1 MASTAG
7 NSEEEDDFVNP
18 HFEQQR
24 PDLEYYEHPPLPAVL
39 SGTLVTMQVLFDGLC
54 IRISDGRSEKRARK
68 LGLREMRGWKAH
80 DDPKGFRITLR
91 DETKLIFVGAEGKVL
106 DTLMTKAVRAA
117 IEEVKERLGRGTG
130 SQLNYE
136 WDTSKF
142 ETPSD
147 QDPGFTFAVHQ
158 DAVGPR
164 NPASRRNIHHTM
176 IVGHRVHV

>member
-1 MASTAG
+1 MARATGDSAEAEEG
-7 NSEEEDDFVNP
+7 NFGDFDV
-18 HFEQQR
+18 R
-24 PDLEYYEHPPLPAVL
+24 RLDSLEYYEHPPLPAVL

-68 LGLREMRGWKAH
+68 LGLRQMRGWKAH
-80 DDPKGFRITLR
+80 DDPKGFRITLH

-106 DTLMTKAVRAA
+106 DTLMTRAVRAA
-117 IEEVKERLGRGTG
+117 IEEAKEQLGRGTG

-136 WDTSKF
+136 WDTPKF

-164 NPASRRNIHHTM
+164 NPASRRNIQ
-176 IVGHRVHV
+176 